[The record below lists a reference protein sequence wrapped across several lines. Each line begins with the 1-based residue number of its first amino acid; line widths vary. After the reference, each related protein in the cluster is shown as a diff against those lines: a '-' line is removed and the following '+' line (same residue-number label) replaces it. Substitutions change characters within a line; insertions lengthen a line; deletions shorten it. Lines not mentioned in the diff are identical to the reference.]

1 MGGDKCWY
9 LERKLPDPYSSLN
22 PIESGFSIIRSL
34 VLGDS
39 FLDRSISCSPTD
51 HLLDQALFVMY

>member
-22 PIESGFSIIRSL
+22 PIESGFSITRIL
-34 VLGDS
+34 VVGDS
-39 FLDRSISCSPTD
+39 FLDRSIS
-51 HLLDQALFVMY
+51 L